1 MLAPGW
7 CGCGL
12 PFLSDRQWPS
22 VLHTAECGRSLAQ
35 LSRGAVGHRSSKTAR
50 SARWG
55 GPNAYGVAPI
65 VSETSHPA
73 YMGEDFCGFGTHR
86 QCLAAI
92 WKNGI
97 MAALRPIKGGR
108 NSQAYWTNNEGQTAG
123 FAENG
128 IHDST
133 CSVPFQVLRFEA
145 AVWQSNGRVSE
156 LHPLNGDT
164 VGFAFGINEKGQA
177 VGTSG
182 LCSNTSIPPNNSVYG
197 PHAVLWEADGSPVNL
212 GSLGGPLPNVA
223 TAINDSGEVVGA
235 SQFTDGTIHPFLWT
249 KATGMQDLGILPG
262 AVVTLPPC
270 CHTINN
276 KGEVVGYSIDGTN
289 GNMRAVLWQ
298 NNRTYRSQHVHSAWF
313 TLVLAGRV
321 VDQ

>member
-1 MLAPGW
+1 
-7 CGCGL
+7 
-12 PFLSDRQWPS
+12 
-22 VLHTAECGRSLAQ
+22 
-35 LSRGAVGHRSSKTAR
+35 
-50 SARWG
+50 
-55 GPNAYGVAPI
+55 
-65 VSETSHPA
+65 
-73 YMGEDFCGFGTHR
+73 
-86 QCLAAI
+86 
-92 WKNGI
+92 
-97 MAALRPIKGGR
+97 
-108 NSQAYWTNNEGQTAG
+108 
-123 FAENG
+123 
-128 IHDST
+128 
-133 CSVPFQVLRFEA
+133 
-145 AVWQSNGRVSE
+145 
-156 LHPLNGDT
+156 
-164 VGFAFGINEKGQA
+164 
-177 VGTSG
+177 
-182 LCSNTSIPPNNSVYG
+182 
-197 PHAVLWEADGSPVNL
+197 VLWEADGSPVNL

-276 KGEVVGYSIDGTN
+276 KGEVVGYSIDDTN